1 MRWKEQAKVE
11 PRSCQRT
18 KKTKERQTAR
28 KEETT
33 NPKRKKTSQP
43 NHERTKSGPASGKPL
58 FDTVI
63 EGSDAE
69 SKVGQRLTGAPPWET
84 QRGCTDELIGSNL
97 VEHEKLGRHPWWR
110 CGSVSGNHWVGQL
123 EEKLKRAKGL
133 ERCWLVLDKSAPR
146 VLFQA

>member
-1 MRWKEQAKVE
+1 MRRKEQAKVE

-33 NPKRKKTSQP
+33 NPERKKTSKP
-43 NHERTKSGPASGKPL
+43 NHEQTTSGPASGKPL
-58 FDTVI
+58 FGTVI

-97 VEHEKLGRHPWWR
+97 VEHEKLGRHP
-110 CGSVSGNHWVGQL
+110 
-123 EEKLKRAKGL
+123 
-133 ERCWLVLDKSAPR
+133 
-146 VLFQA
+146 

>member
-1 MRWKEQAKVE
+1 MRRKEQAKVE

-33 NPKRKKTSQP
+33 DPERKKTSKP
-43 NHERTKSGPASGKPL
+43 NQEKTTSGPASGKPL
-58 FDTVI
+58 FGTVN

-69 SKVGQRLTGAPPWET
+69 SKVGHRLTGAPPWET

-97 VEHEKLGRHPWWR
+97 VEPERLGRYP
-110 CGSVSGNHWVGQL
+110 
-123 EEKLKRAKGL
+123 
-133 ERCWLVLDKSAPR
+133 
-146 VLFQA
+146 